1 MQHIFF
7 TTQYRI
13 KKQIIKKIGKLV
25 ANDYIGHYTDS
36 IHYELEQTSRLMNM
50 LTNQLFKKLEI
61 TITLDE
67 YIALDTVSINAGIC
81 QRDLAKLILKDR
93 ANTGRILNELEQK
106 GFITRFIDTK
116 NNRLV
121 KKLGITEAGLTELN
135 NINHKIKAYLSG
147 VTKRIPPED
156 IARVQETL
164 KAFRLE
170 LEKVVETNI

>member
-1 MQHIFF
+1 M
-7 TTQYRI
+7 TDN
-13 KKQIIKKIGKLV
+13 G
-25 ANDYIGHYTDS
+25 IGHYTDS
-36 IHYELEQTSRLMNM
+36 IHYELERTSRLMNM
-50 LTNQLFKKLEI
+50 LTNQLFKKLELSI
-61 TITLDE
+61 TFDE

-121 KKLGITEAGLTELN
+121 KKMGITETGLQELN
-135 NINHKIKAYLSG
+135 SINNKIKTYLSG

-156 IARVQETL
+156 VDKVRDILR
-164 KAFRLE
+164 AFRLE
-170 LEKVVETNI
+170 LDKIVETNI

>member
-1 MQHIFF
+1 M
-7 TTQYRI
+7 TDN
-13 KKQIIKKIGKLV
+13 G
-25 ANDYIGHYTDS
+25 IGHYTDS

-50 LTNQLFKKLEI
+50 LTNQLFKKLELSI
-61 TITLDE
+61 TFDE

-121 KKLGITEAGLTELN
+121 KKMGITETGLQELN
-135 NINHKIKAYLSG
+135 SINNKIKTYLSG

-156 IARVQETL
+156 ADKVRDILR
-164 KAFRLE
+164 AFRLE
-170 LEKVVETNI
+170 LDKIVETNI

>member
-1 MQHIFF
+1 M
-7 TTQYRI
+7 TDN
-13 KKQIIKKIGKLV
+13 G
-25 ANDYIGHYTDS
+25 IGHYTDS

-50 LTNQLFKKLEI
+50 LTNQLFKKLELSI
-61 TITLDE
+61 TFDE

-121 KKLGITEAGLTELN
+121 KKMGITETGLQELN
-135 NINHKIKAYLSG
+135 SINNKIKTYLSG
-147 VTKRIPPED
+147 VTKRITPED
-156 IARVQETL
+156 VDKVRDILR
-164 KAFRLE
+164 AFRLE
-170 LEKVVETNI
+170 LDKIVETNI

>member
-1 MQHIFF
+1 M
-7 TTQYRI
+7 TDN
-13 KKQIIKKIGKLV
+13 G
-25 ANDYIGHYTDS
+25 IGHYTDS
-36 IHYELEQTSRLMNM
+36 IHYELEQTSWLMNM
-50 LTNQLFKKLEI
+50 LTNQLFKKLELSI
-61 TITLDE
+61 TFDE

-121 KKLGITEAGLTELN
+121 KKTGITETGLQELN
-135 NINHKIKAYLSG
+135 SINNKIKTYLSG

-156 IARVQETL
+156 VDKVRDILR
-164 KAFRLE
+164 AFRLE
-170 LEKVVETNI
+170 LDKIVETNI

>member
-1 MQHIFF
+1 M
-7 TTQYRI
+7 TD
-13 KKQIIKKIGKLV
+13 
-25 ANDYIGHYTDS
+25 NEIGHYTDS

-50 LTNQLFKKLEI
+50 LTNQLFKKLELSI
-61 TITLDE
+61 IFDE

-121 KKLGITEAGLTELN
+121 KKMGITETGLQELN
-135 NINHKIKAYLSG
+135 SINNKIKTYLSG

-156 IARVQETL
+156 VDKVRDILR
-164 KAFRLE
+164 AFRLE
-170 LEKVVETNI
+170 LDKIVETNI

>member
-1 MQHIFF
+1 MADN
-7 TTQYRI
+7 
-13 KKQIIKKIGKLV
+13 G
-25 ANDYIGHYTDS
+25 IGHYTDS

-50 LTNQLFKKLEI
+50 LTNQLFKKLELSI
-61 TITLDE
+61 TFDE

-116 NNRLV
+116 KNRLV
-121 KKLGITEAGLTELN
+121 KKMGITKNGLTELN
-135 NINHKIKAYLSG
+135 NINNKIKTYLSN

-156 IARVQETL
+156 VDKVHDILR
-164 KAFRLE
+164 AFRLE
-170 LEKVVETNI
+170 LDKIVETNI

>member
-1 MQHIFF
+1 M
-7 TTQYRI
+7 
-13 KKQIIKKIGKLV
+13 
-25 ANDYIGHYTDS
+25 ANDCIGHYTDS

-61 TITLDE
+61 SITLDE
-67 YIALDTVSINAGIC
+67 YIALDTISINAGIC

-116 NNRLV
+116 NNKIE

>member
-1 MQHIFF
+1 M
-7 TTQYRI
+7 TDN
-13 KKQIIKKIGKLV
+13 G
-25 ANDYIGHYTDS
+25 IGHYTDS

-50 LTNQLFKKLEI
+50 LTNQLFKKLELSI
-61 TITLDE
+61 TFDE

-121 KKLGITEAGLTELN
+121 KKMGITETGLQELN
-135 NINHKIKAYLSG
+135 SINNKIKTYLSG

-156 IARVQETL
+156 VNKVRDILR
-164 KAFRLE
+164 AFRLE
-170 LEKVVETNI
+170 LDKIVETNI